1 MEGASSNTASCL
13 FGSEIKI
20 MIERIPVTV
29 FTGFLGSGKTT
40 LLNRLLKDPRL
51 ADSAVIV
58 NEFGE
63 VGIDHLLVEQAD
75 EGIIELSNGCLC
87 CTMRGQLVDS
97 LAGLVDRLQ
106 TGRIKKLSHIVI
118 ETTGL
123 ADPAPILQA
132 LLGHPAMLQSFVI
145 DGVITTV
152 DAING
157 LETLASHK
165 EARRQVA
172 FADRIILTKTD
183 LVKDERELTPLVSKL
198 KSLNPTASII
208 ASQSGHCQP
217 QALINI
223 GVFDLEKKSPDI
235 KNWLGNSKDN
245 HHHHHDVNHHSD
257 KIRAFS
263 LTSDKPIAYFA
274 LEAFIDLLRANHGK
288 EMLRIKG
295 IVELAEDPAHPV
307 IIHGVQTLFHP
318 PVRLPKWPQDK
329 HETRLVI
336 ITDGLEEQIVRDM
349 FNAFLGKPIIDSADR
364 FAMTENPLAIPGLKF

>member
-1 MEGASSNTASCL
+1 M
-13 FGSEIKI
+13 KI
-20 MIERIPVTV
+20 MSDRIPVTV

-40 LLNRLLKDPRL
+40 LLNRVLKDPLL
-51 ADSAVIV
+51 ADTAVIV

-97 LAGLVDRLQ
+97 LASLIDRLQ
-106 TGRIKKLSHIVI
+106 TGRIARLGRVII

-132 LLGHPAMLQSFVI
+132 LLGHPAMLQSFAI

-157 LETLASHK
+157 LQTLTKHK
-165 EARRQVA
+165 EARHQVA

-183 LVKDERELTPLVSKL
+183 LIEHDKDIKPLVNML
-198 KSLNPTASII
+198 ESLNPTASMM
-208 ASQSGHCQP
+208 ASDTAHCQP
-217 QALINI
+217 AALVDI

-235 KNWLGNSKDN
+235 KNWLTAGEEHHH
-245 HHHHHDVNHHSD
+245 HHHHHDVNRHSET
-257 KIRAFS
+257 IHAFS
-263 LTSDKPIAYFA
+263 LTYDKPIPYFA
-274 LEAFIDLLRANHGK
+274 LEAFIDLLRANHGAQ
-288 EMLRIKG
+288 MLRMKG
-295 IVELAEDPAHPV
+295 IVELAEDPSRPV
-307 IIHGVQTLFHP
+307 VIHGVQTLFHP
-318 PVRLPKWPQDK
+318 PVRLPKWPDDH

-336 ITDGLEEQIVRDM
+336 ITDGVDEQTVRDM
-349 FNAFLGKPIIDSADR
+349 FDVFLGKPVVDGADR
-364 FAMTENPLAIPGLKF
+364 VAMTDNPLAIPGIKF

>member
-1 MEGASSNTASCL
+1 MA
-13 FGSEIKI
+13 
-20 MIERIPVTV
+20 ERIPVTV

-40 LLNRLLKDPRL
+40 LLNRLLKDPLL

-97 LAGLVDRLQ
+97 LAGLIDRLQ
-106 TGRIKKLSHIVI
+106 TGRIKKLNHIVI

-157 LETLASHK
+157 LQTLASHK
-165 EARRQVA
+165 EARHQVA

-183 LVKDERELTPLVSKL
+183 LVKDERELTPLVSEL
-198 KSLNPTASII
+198 KSLNPAASII
-208 ASQSGHCQP
+208 ASQNGHCQP
-217 QALINI
+217 QALIDI

-235 KNWLGNSKDN
+235 KNWLGNSEDN
-245 HHHHHDVNHHSD
+245 HHHHHDVNRHSD

-288 EMLRIKG
+288 EMLRMKG
-295 IVELAEDPAHPV
+295 IVELAEDPAHPI

-349 FNAFLGKPIIDSADR
+349 FDAFLGKPIIDRADR